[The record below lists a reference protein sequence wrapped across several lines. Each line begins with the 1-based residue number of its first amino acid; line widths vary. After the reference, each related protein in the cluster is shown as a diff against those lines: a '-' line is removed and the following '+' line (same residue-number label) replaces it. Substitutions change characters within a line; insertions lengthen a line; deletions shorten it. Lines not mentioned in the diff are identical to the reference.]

1 MRTIIFSDTH
11 LTKKLDQQR
20 FNFLKKL
27 VQSAD
32 EVIINGDFWEGL
44 AISFD
49 QFVNSEWKQL
59 FPYLKNKTTY
69 VYGNHDPKKLSD
81 RRVSLFSKAQLE
93 KKIIK
98 VNGYILLIEHGDK
111 HTPGFENIVDNQFFL
126 SLAVRLHEKLESL
139 GFKVVGQRFFDHFL
153 YKNFTEDL
161 RTYAQKKLSK
171 KEILVSGHSHSVK
184 YEPENN
190 FINSGFIRHG
200 VAQYLVIEDEKIKLV
215 EEKY

>member
-11 LTKKLDQQR
+11 LTEKFDQRR
-20 FNFLKKL
+20 FNFLKRL
-27 VQSAD
+27 IQSAD
-32 EVIINGDFWEGL
+32 EIIINGDFWEGL

-69 VYGNHDPKKLSD
+69 IYGNHDPKKISD
-81 RRVSLFSKAQLE
+81 RRVNLFSKAQLE
-93 KKIIK
+93 KKKIK
-98 VNGYILLIEHGDK
+98 VNGYVLLIEHGDK
-111 HTPGFENIVDNQFFL
+111 HTPNLENIVDNQL
-126 SLAVRLHEKLESL
+126 VLNLAVRLHEKLENL

-153 YKNFTEDL
+153 YKNFTENL
-161 RTYAQKKLSK
+161 RNYAQIKLSN
-171 KEILVSGHSHSVK
+171 KEILVSGHSHSAK

-200 VAQYLVIEDEKIKLV
+200 VAQYLIVEDEKIKLI